1 MSESGTRLN
10 KYLASCGVG
19 SRRGCDVLI
28 QGGHV
33 IVNGE
38 VLINPGYRVQPGDFV
53 KMGNRVFEPLATTT
67 IAFHKPAG
75 LVCTR
80 KDEGGKGT
88 IYDAIPPRFHHLAHV
103 GRLDMESE
111 GLLILTNDGALAQ
124 ALTHPGHQTEKLYHV
139 TVDSAFEN
147 SILDQL
153 LKGVYTQEG
162 KARAVSVKRLS
173 PRRIEIVLN
182 TGIKR
187 QIRYMM
193 QAVGYRVKKL
203 VRLRIGGLVLS
214 DLKVAKHRVLKAE
227 DIALLL
233 QSGDQKNGR

>member
-1 MSESGTRLN
+1 MSESGIRLN

-19 SRRGCDVLI
+19 SRRGCDALI

-33 IVNGE
+33 VVNGE
-38 VLINPGYRVQPGDFV
+38 VLTNPGYRVQAGDYV
-53 KMGNRVFEPLATTT
+53 KMGQRIFEPLETTT

-88 IYDAIPPRFHHLAHV
+88 IYDAIPPRYHHLAHV

-111 GLLILTNDGALAQ
+111 GLLILTNDGNLAQ
-124 ALTHPGHQTEKLYHV
+124 KLTHPGNQTEKLYHV

-147 SILDQL
+147 AILDQL
-153 LKGVYTQEG
+153 VKGVYTREG

-173 PRRIEIVLN
+173 PRRLEMVLN

-203 VRLRIGGLVLS
+203 VRLRIGGLVLN
-214 DLKVAKHRVLKAE
+214 DLKPGKFRVLTPE

-233 QSGDQKNGR
+233 QNDAKK